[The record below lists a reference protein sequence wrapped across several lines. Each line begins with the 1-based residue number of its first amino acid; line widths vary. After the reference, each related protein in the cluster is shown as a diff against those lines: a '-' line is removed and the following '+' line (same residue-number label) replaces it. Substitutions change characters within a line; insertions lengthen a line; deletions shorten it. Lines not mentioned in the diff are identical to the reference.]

1 MLSVFLT
8 GSFFY
13 LLPEQSMSLK
23 LTEIERVKTISK
35 ADFYNLY
42 VKKQKPV
49 VVEQL
54 TADWPAYE
62 KWNLAYIK
70 EVAGDK
76 TVPLYDDRP
85 VSHKDG
91 FNEAHAHMKMSDY
104 IDLLHAKPT
113 NYRIFLYNLMKEVP
127 VLKNDFKWPDIGLK
141 LVKQL
146 PMLFFGGEN
155 SKVFMHYDIDYSNIL
170 HFHFHGKKRCVLFAP
185 DQTPYLYKVPHALIS
200 REDIDFDAPDF
211 NQWPALEKAQ
221 GLVTDLQHGEMLY
234 MPEGYW
240 HYMKY
245 VTPGFSMSLRA
256 FPRRLGNLS
265 KAAYNVFIMRYFDN
279 LMRRWKGQ
287 KWIDYKNEQ
296 AIINTN
302 KNLKKAA

>member
-1 MLSVFLT
+1 MTSLS
-8 GSFFY
+8 
-13 LLPEQSMSLK
+13 

-35 ADFYNLY
+35 EDFFNNY

-49 VVEQL
+49 VIEKL
-54 TADWPAYE
+54 TQDWPAYD
-62 KWNLAYIK
+62 KWTLNYIK
-70 EVAGDK
+70 EIAGEK
-76 TVPLYDDRP
+76 EVPLYDDRP

-91 FNEAHAHMKMSDY
+91 FNEAHAKMKMADY
-104 IDLLHAKPT
+104 IDLLLSKPT

-127 VLKNDFKWPDIGLK
+127 NLKNDFKWPSLGLN

-170 HFHFHGKKRCVLFAP
+170 HFHFHGKKRCILFEP
-185 DQTPYLYKVPHALIS
+185 SQTPYLYKVPHALIS
-200 REDIDFDAPDF
+200 REDIDFDNPDF
-211 NQWPALEKAQ
+211 EKWPALKNAK
-221 GLVTDLQHGEMLY
+221 GFVTDLSHGEMLY

-256 FPRRLGNLS
+256 FPRNIGNLS

-279 LMRRWKGQ
+279 FMRKVKGQ
-287 KWIDYKNEQ
+287 KWIDYKNEK
-296 AIINTN
+296 AISNTN
-302 KNLKKAA
+302 KRLKH